1 VVPIQVTTKR
11 ETVKKKLR
19 LPKAAME
26 EQEEEQEEQE
36 EQEEEQEVRVESAPC
51 LGWVHKD
58 VCQDVPRRDAQ
69 LVNIGRGES

>member
-1 VVPIQVTTKR
+1 MVPFQVTTKR

-19 LPKAAME
+19 LLKAAM
-26 EQEEEQEEQE
+26 EEQE
-36 EQEEEQEVRVESAPC
+36 EQEEEQEQEQEEVRLSPAPC
-51 LGWVHKD
+51 LGLVHKD